1 MQRVAVGLLMTPVR
15 PKHDLWPAKL
25 DIEDDDVRQAG
36 KHAYTLNEHEDS
48 LLAAD
53 AEEIAAASPESAVMT
68 DDAAEVASFLAK
80 AGPTQHLVTLRNN
93 DVLTMKNLENMRK
106 PDVKKC
112 GLNIGE
118 AATLM
123 KRLANHKAQV

>member
-1 MQRVAVGLLMTPVR
+1 
-15 PKHDLWPAKL
+15 
-25 DIEDDDVRQAG
+25 
-36 KHAYTLNEHEDS
+36 
-48 LLAAD
+48 
-53 AEEIAAASPESAVMT
+53 MT
-68 DDAAEVASFLAK
+68 DDAAEVSSFLAK
-80 AGPTQHLVTLRNN
+80 TGLTQHLDALRGNG
-93 DVLTMKNLENMRK
+93 VGTMGILESMHK

>member
-1 MQRVAVGLLMTPVR
+1 MAGLENADTL
-15 PKHDLWPAKL
+15 HD
-25 DIEDDDVRQAG
+25 
-36 KHAYTLNEHEDS
+36 HEDP

-53 AEEIAAASPESAVMT
+53 VKKIAAASPDSAVMR
-68 DDAAEVASFLAK
+68 DNAAEVASFLAK
-80 AGPTQHLVTLRNN
+80 AGLTQHFLTLREK